1 MTAAVNVREAVNIA
15 EREVRQRLLCFD
27 AEKVPIEM
35 QCRYFGCDV
44 TILERARRVLVG
56 ER

>member
-15 EREVRQRLLCFD
+15 EREVRRRLLCFD

-44 TILERARRVLVG
+44 TNLERARRVLVG

>member
-1 MTAAVNVREAVNIA
+1 MTAAVNLREALNIA

-27 AEKVPIEM
+27 AEKVPTDM

-44 TILERARRVLVG
+44 TILERARRDLVG